1 MSYPISEETMQKL
14 ADADSALADLV
25 MESMVNSD
33 DTDPEVLNGLMN
45 TGLALFNLQFDLVE
59 RGLAE
64 KVMERSDRAEVEADV

>member
-14 ADADSALADLV
+14 ADADSALADIV
-25 MESMVNSD
+25 VESMMD
-33 DTDPEVLNGLMN
+33 PDMDPEALNGLMN

-64 KVMERSDRAEVEADV
+64 KVMDRSDRAEVEADV